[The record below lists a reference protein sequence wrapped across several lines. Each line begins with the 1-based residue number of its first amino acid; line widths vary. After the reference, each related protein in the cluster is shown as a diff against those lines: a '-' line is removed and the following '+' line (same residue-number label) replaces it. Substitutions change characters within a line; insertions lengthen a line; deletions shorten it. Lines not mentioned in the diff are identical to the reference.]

1 MKTMAIRLDDDLHA
15 QLTVLAQLDETTI
28 TDIIRRSIENFVTAK
43 REEPDI
49 AARAEAVLAEIDQEA
64 ANRRDA
70 ISTLFAPEATDD
82 EKAEPKTRSRRT
94 TKD

>member
-82 EKAEPKTRSRRT
+82 EKATPKPRRSRT